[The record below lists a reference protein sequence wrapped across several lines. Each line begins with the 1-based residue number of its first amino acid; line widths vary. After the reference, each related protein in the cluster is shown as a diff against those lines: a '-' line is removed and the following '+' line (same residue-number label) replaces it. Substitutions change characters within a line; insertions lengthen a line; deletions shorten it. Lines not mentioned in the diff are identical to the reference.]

1 MKFLILCTII
11 SLFSIFN
18 QPTYAY
24 LDGATISSVIQIL
37 GAFFIGGLVAFRS
50 SYSLIK
56 NKVKSFVGKFKK

>member
-18 QPTYAY
+18 QPAFAY

-56 NKVKSFVGKFKK
+56 SKIKAFSVKFKK